1 MGPREDD
8 PWSDAIFQ
16 RDSALEAEDRETRR
30 RHREVVQ
37 IPQLRAIGSAWL
49 FLCVCV
55 HNEVLLGGLELRPIL
70 VFGALQAL
78 YVASSTWV
86 LRKYYQPSA
95 RLPLGSVFLAA
106 DIMMFVSAIYVS
118 GGERS
123 WLVPMLC
130 VRVADQVGTSQRRAA
145 TFAHLTALFHFML
158 VAYLAWGEQRSL
170 SLGAEFTKVA
180 LIYVLNLYLVL
191 AAGPAERQRHH
202 ALHMAQQTRKLI
214 ETLAQQ
220 ADQLRRERERAEA
233 ANRAKSRFL
242 ANMSHE
248 IRTPMNGVLGTAEL
262 LLDHPL
268 EGEQRRMVETI
279 GSSGRTL
286 LGIVND
292 VLDMSKIEAGE
303 LRLEQ
308 VDFDPS
314 EVVLELLDT
323 LRAQARSKRV
333 ELRADLCSEA
343 SLAVRG
349 DPLRLRQVLMNL
361 IGNALKFTE
370 RGAVTVSVKSPYSD
384 DTALALRFD
393 VTDTGIG
400 MTSEVLDRLFMPFQQ
415 ADDSTTRRFGGT
427 GLGLS
432 IAKQL
437 VEMMGSQIEV
447 ESEPAKG
454 SRFGFLLALP
464 RGSELPPLL
473 RDSRTGTDAVAEL
486 RALSPH
492 VLVAE
497 DTPLNRELIER
508 MLSAVG
514 CRVTSVENGADAVT
528 KLCAKHEFALALLD
542 WHMPELDG
550 LEATRMVRAYE
561 LEHALPRLPILAFTA
576 SAFADETERCREAG
590 MDGVLSKPL
599 TKAQLISALRRQLL
613 GRVSHLLES
622 MPKVRGSDER
632 VLRHSQ
638 IAELME
644 LDAATPG
651 GFLADLVD
659 GYLKAAPERLSELTD
674 AVRAADT
681 RKVQHLAHRFRGA
694 AANLGVTVMIE
705 PLRELEE
712 MGEHGTLKDAD
723 TQLMHARIAHERT
736 LRPLREML
744 EALRAKH
751 H

>member
-1 MGPREDD
+1 VGSRPDD
-8 PWSDAIFQ
+8 PWSDATFH
-16 RDSALEAEDRETRR
+16 RDSALDAENREARR

-37 IPQLRAIGSAWL
+37 IPRLRAVGSAWL

-55 HNEVLLGGLELRPIL
+55 HNLVLLGHVDLPRVL
-70 VFGALQAL
+70 VFGTIQAI
-78 YVASSTWV
+78 YVAMTTVV
-86 LRKYYQPSA
+86 LRKRYEPITGP
-95 RLPLGSVFLAA
+95 RLGTFFLAT
-106 DIMMFVSAIYVS
+106 DIALFVAAIYVS

-123 WLVPMLC
+123 WLLPLLC

-145 TFAHLTALFHFML
+145 LFAHLTLALHLSL
-158 VAYLAWGEQRSL
+158 VLYLAFVEQRAL
-170 SLGAEFTKVA
+170 SLGMELTKVA
-180 LIYVLNLYLVL
+180 LLYVLNLYLML
-191 AAGPAERQRHH
+191 AAGPAERQRNY
-202 ALHMAQQTRKLI
+202 ALRMQQQTRNLI
-214 ETLAQQ
+214 ETLGQQ

-248 IRTPMNGVLGTAEL
+248 IRTPMNGVLGTADVLLEL
-262 LLDHPL
+262 PL
-268 EGEQRRMVETI
+268 EAEQRRMVETI
-279 GSSGRTL
+279 GSSGRAL

-292 VLDMSKIEAGE
+292 ILDMSKIEAGE

-308 VDFDPS
+308 TDFEPS
-314 EVVLELLDT
+314 EVVLEVVDN
-323 LRAQARSKRV
+323 LRAQARAKRI
-333 ELRADLCSEA
+333 ELRADLAPEA

-349 DPLRLRQVLMNL
+349 DPLRVRQVLTNL

-370 RGAVTVSVKSPYSD
+370 RGAVTIAVRSPYSD
-384 DTALALRFD
+384 PKAIALRFD

-400 MTSEVLDRLFMPFQQ
+400 MSDEVIDRLFHPFHQ

-437 VEMMGSQIEV
+437 VEMMGSQFEV
-447 ESEPAKG
+447 ESELGKG
-454 SRFGFLLALP
+454 SRFGFLVALP
-464 RGSELPPLL
+464 RGTDLPFL
-473 RDSRTGTDAVAEL
+473 RDSRTGVDAVAEL

-508 MLSAVG
+508 MLVSVG
-514 CRVTSVENGADAVT
+514 CRVTSVENGRDAVSQ
-528 KLCAKHEFALALLD
+528 LCAQHDFALALID

-550 LEATRMVRAYE
+550 LEATRRVRAHE
-561 LEHALPRLPILAFTA
+561 REHGLPRLPILAFTA
-576 SAFADETERCREAG
+576 SAFADETERCRAAG

-599 TKAQLISALRRQLL
+599 TKAQLLSALRRQLL
-613 GRVSHLLES
+613 GRASTVE
-622 MPKVRGSDER
+622 PAPVVRPAGDDR
-632 VLRHSQ
+632 VLRNSQ
-638 IAELME
+638 IAELIE

-659 GYLKAAPERLSELTD
+659 GYLKAAPERLSELTE
-674 AVRAADT
+674 AVRAADAH
-681 RKVQHLAHRFRGA
+681 KLQHLAHRFRGA

-712 MGEHGTLKDAD
+712 MAEHGQLEDAD
-723 TQLMHARIAHERT
+723 KPLMHARIAHERT

-744 EALRAKH
+744 ETLRAKH
-751 H
+751 Q

>member
-8 PWSDAIFQ
+8 PWSEATFQ
-16 RDSALEAEDRETRR
+16 RDSTLDAEAREARR

-37 IPQLRAIGSAWL
+37 IPRLRAIGSAWL

-55 HNEVLLGGLELRPIL
+55 HNEVLLGGLDLRSVL

-78 YVASSTWV
+78 YVATSTWI
-86 LRKYYQPSA
+86 LRRYYRSSA
-95 RLPLGSVFLAA
+95 RISLDTLFLAT
-106 DIMMFVSAIYVS
+106 DIVMFVSALYVS

-123 WLVPMLC
+123 WLLPMLC
-130 VRVADQVGTSQRRAA
+130 VRVADQVGTSQKRAA
-145 TFAHLTALFHFML
+145 AFAHLTAGFHFAL
-158 VAYLAWGEQRSL
+158 VCYLAFGEQRAFSF
-170 SLGAEFTKVA
+170 GAELTKVA

-191 AAGPAERQRHH
+191 AAGPAERQRNY
-202 ALHMAQQTRKLI
+202 ALRMAEQTRKLI

-262 LLDHPL
+262 MLEQPL
-268 EGEQRRMVETI
+268 EGEQRRMVEAMA
-279 GSSGRTL
+279 SSGRSL

-308 VDFDPS
+308 TDFDPS

-333 ELRADLCSEA
+333 ELRADLASEA
-343 SLAVRG
+343 ALAVRG

-370 RGAVTVSVKSPYSD
+370 RGSVTIAVKSPYSD
-384 DTALALRFD
+384 EKAIALRFE

-400 MTSEVLDRLFMPFQQ
+400 MNKEVVDRLFQPFHQ

-447 ESEPAKG
+447 ESEPGKG

-464 RGSELPPLL
+464 RGSELPSP
-473 RDSRTGTDAVAEL
+473 RDSRTGVDAVAEL

-508 MLSAVG
+508 MLSSVG
-514 CRVTSVENGADAVT
+514 CRVTSVENGSDAVT
-528 KLCAKHEFALALLD
+528 KLCTEHDFALALLD

-550 LEATRMVRAYE
+550 LEATRQVRAYE
-561 LEHALPRLPILAFTA
+561 LEHARPRLPILAFTA
-576 SAFADETERCREAG
+576 SAFADETERCRAAG

-599 TKAQLISALRRQLL
+599 TKAQLLSALRRQLL
-613 GRVSHLLES
+613 GRVSMVEAAVITHA
-622 MPKVRGSDER
+622 SDER

-638 IAELME
+638 IAELLE

-659 GYLKAAPERLSELTD
+659 GYLKAAPERLTELTE
-674 AVRAADT
+674 AVRAADG
-681 RKVQHLAHRFRGA
+681 RKLQHLAHRFRGA

-712 MGEHGTLKDAD
+712 MGEHGHLKDAD

-751 H
+751 L